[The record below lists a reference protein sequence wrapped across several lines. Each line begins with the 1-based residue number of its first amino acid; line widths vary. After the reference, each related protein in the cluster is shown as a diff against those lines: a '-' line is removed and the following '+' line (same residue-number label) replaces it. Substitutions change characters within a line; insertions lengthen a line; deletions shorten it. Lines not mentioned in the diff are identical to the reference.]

1 MKQPKELVEELLDDT
16 LEGIHYRLA
25 IETDLSTEEVDA
37 LINQTLLD
45 MGYGYG
51 SKVP

>member
-1 MKQPKELVEELLDDT
+1 MKQPKELIEELLDDA
-16 LEGIHYRLA
+16 LEALHYKLA

-51 SKVP
+51 SEVP